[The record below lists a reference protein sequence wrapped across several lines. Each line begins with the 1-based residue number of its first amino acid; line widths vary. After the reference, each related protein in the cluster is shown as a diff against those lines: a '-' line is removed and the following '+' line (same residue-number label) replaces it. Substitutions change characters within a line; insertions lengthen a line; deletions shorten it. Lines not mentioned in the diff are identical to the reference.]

1 MLRRS
6 LELGMAAA
14 STAAF
19 ISAVAAVLTLTQ
31 TTSFFPMNFSNPEYL
46 MLLMVMM
53 LVIMSALCLI
63 VIIRM
68 VVKTEREMHL
78 TKRIECYHIKVK
90 GLSEVSQDT
99 VKCRKS

>member
-19 ISAVAAVLTLTQ
+19 ISAATAALSSIQ
-31 TTSFFPMNFSNPEYL
+31 TTSFFPINPSNPEYL
-46 MLLMVMM
+46 MLLMVTM
-53 LVIMSALCLI
+53 LAVMSALCLI
-63 VIIRM
+63 AIIGTI
-68 VVKTEREMHL
+68 VKTEREMHL